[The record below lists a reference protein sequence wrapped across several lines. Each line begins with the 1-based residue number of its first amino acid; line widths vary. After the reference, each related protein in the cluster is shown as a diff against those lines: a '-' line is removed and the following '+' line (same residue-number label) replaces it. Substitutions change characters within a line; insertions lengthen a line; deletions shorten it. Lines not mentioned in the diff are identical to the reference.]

1 MIRRLAN
8 AANDRRVIGLA
19 AVDRLQL
26 DFNES
31 SGAVRVLAVLSP
43 TCPECLAGYELL
55 SRMPPTAIRMVLW
68 TAIKDGDS
76 VSAVAPLIGDD
87 EHFAHYWEEEGWPVS
102 TRLRPL
108 LGLGPFD
115 SEKSAWDVYLLYSP
129 GIMWTNE
136 DLPMP
141 SDWTHNL
148 RDHDPDRPRITAVLL
163 ARWSSTAT

>member
-1 MIRRLAN
+1 M
-8 AANDRRVIGLA
+8 
-19 AVDRLQL
+19 
-26 DFNES
+26 
-31 SGAVRVLAVLSP
+31 LAVLSP

-55 SRMPPTAIRMVLW
+55 SRMSPTVSRLVLW

-76 VSAVAPLIGDD
+76 VSAVATLIGGDQQ
-87 EHFAHYWEEEGWPVS
+87 FAHYWEDEGWPVS

-115 SEKSAWDVYLLYSP
+115 PEKSAWDVYLLYSP
-129 GIMWTNE
+129 GIIWTDE
-136 DLPMP
+136 DLPKP

-148 RDHDPDRPRITAVLL
+148 LVLDPERPRITAAQL